1 MTNGEKV
8 NSQASQPN
16 DYTSFSCAKETKES
30 SGKTIVLLYPLF
42 RIVTRLIFNR
52 QIAKEMDLTPTEV
65 VDLANIPLSSEVTK
79 GLVPAQVDYVKE
91 SVVEINEELS
101 CVGQSLRAVAAN
113 LADIKSNIKPGN
125 WRAFLKSG
133 AINCSERF
141 AVDLVSAYTNWLGGS
156 DIEDKLLASLTPRSL
171 ALMGGKGVT
180 DKERQKV
187 FDAVES
193 GERMTEASVRVLVK
207 GGRRKAKSILPRTES
222 EKLKHLRE
230 KIETY
235 KKVISNL
242 QDENKKLSKLLSNRE
257 KIESLV

>member
-1 MTNGEKV
+1 
-8 NSQASQPN
+8 
-16 DYTSFSCAKETKES
+16 
-30 SGKTIVLLYPLF
+30 
-42 RIVTRLIFNR
+42 
-52 QIAKEMDLTPTEV
+52 MDLSPTEV
-65 VDLANIPLSSEVTK
+65 VDLANISLNNEVTK
-79 GLVPAQVDYVKE
+79 GLVPAQVEYVKE

-113 LADIKSNIKPGN
+113 LSDIKSNIKPGN

-141 AVDLVSAYTNWLGGS
+141 AIDLVSAYTNWLGGS
-156 DIEDKLLASLTPRSL
+156 DIDDNLLASLTPRSL
-171 ALMGGKGVT
+171 ALMGSKGVT

-187 FDAVES
+187 FKAVEN
-193 GERMTEASVRVLVK
+193 GERMTEATVRVLVK
-207 GGRRKAKSILPRTES
+207 GGKKKVIASSQKNES
-222 EKLKHLRE
+222 EKIKLLKE

-235 KKVISNL
+235 KKVINNL

>member
-1 MTNGEKV
+1 
-8 NSQASQPN
+8 
-16 DYTSFSCAKETKES
+16 
-30 SGKTIVLLYPLF
+30 
-42 RIVTRLIFNR
+42 
-52 QIAKEMDLTPTEV
+52 MDLSPTEV
-65 VDLANIPLSSEVTK
+65 VDLANIPLANEVTK
-79 GLVPAQVDYVKE
+79 GLVPAQVEYVKE

-113 LADIKSNIKPGN
+113 LSDIKSNIKPGN

-171 ALMGGKGVT
+171 ALMGSKGVT
-180 DKERQKV
+180 DKERQRV
-187 FDAVES
+187 FEAVEN
-193 GERMTEASVRVLVK
+193 GERMTEATVRGLVK
-207 GGRRKAKSILPRTES
+207 GNKKKIKDSSKKSES
-222 EKLKHLRE
+222 EKIKKLKE

-235 KKVISNL
+235 KKVINNL
-242 QDENKKLSKLLSNRE
+242 QDENKKLSKMLANRE

>member
-1 MTNGEKV
+1 
-8 NSQASQPN
+8 
-16 DYTSFSCAKETKES
+16 
-30 SGKTIVLLYPLF
+30 
-42 RIVTRLIFNR
+42 
-52 QIAKEMDLTPTEV
+52 MDLSPTEV
-65 VDLANIPLSSEVTK
+65 VEPGNIALGNEVTK
-79 GLVPAQVDYVKE
+79 GLVPAQVEYVKE

-113 LADIKSNIKPGN
+113 LSDIKSNIKPGN

-156 DIEDKLLASLTPRSL
+156 DIDDNLLASLTPRSL

-187 FDAVES
+187 FEAVGK
-193 GERMTEASVRVLVK
+193 GERMTEATVRVLVK
-207 GGRRKAKSILPRTES
+207 GNKKKINTSSKRTES
-222 EKLKHLRE
+222 EKIKSLRV

-235 KKVISNL
+235 KKIIDNL

-257 KIESLV
+257 KIDSLV

>member
-1 MTNGEKV
+1 
-8 NSQASQPN
+8 
-16 DYTSFSCAKETKES
+16 
-30 SGKTIVLLYPLF
+30 
-42 RIVTRLIFNR
+42 
-52 QIAKEMDLTPTEV
+52 MDVSPTEV
-65 VDLANIPLSSEVTK
+65 VELTNISLNNEVTK
-79 GLVPAQVDYVKE
+79 GLVPAQVEYVKE

-113 LADIKSNIKPGN
+113 LSDIKDNIKPGN

-156 DIEDKLLASLTPRSL
+156 DIDDNLLASLTPRSL
-171 ALMGGKGVT
+171 ALMGSKGVT

-187 FDAVES
+187 FEAVEN
-193 GERMTEASVRVLVK
+193 GERMTEATVRVLVK
-207 GGRRKAKSILPRTES
+207 GVKRKTNNGSQKTES
-222 EKLKHLRE
+222 EKIKSLKK

>member
-1 MTNGEKV
+1 MEL
-8 NSQASQPN
+8 S
-16 DYTSFSCAKETKES
+16 
-30 SGKTIVLLYPLF
+30 
-42 RIVTRLIFNR
+42 
-52 QIAKEMDLTPTEV
+52 PTEV
-65 VDLANIPLSSEVTK
+65 VGLSNISLNSEVTK
-79 GLVPAQVDYVKE
+79 GLVPAQVEYVKE

-113 LADIKSNIKPGN
+113 LSDIKSNIKPGN

-156 DIEDKLLASLTPRSL
+156 DIDDNMLASLTPRSL
-171 ALMGGKGVT
+171 ALMGSKGVT

-187 FDAVES
+187 FEAVGN
-193 GERMTEASVRVLVK
+193 GERMTEATVRTLVK
-207 GGRRKAKSILPRTES
+207 GNKKNANKASQKSES
-222 EKLKHLRE
+222 EKIKSLTK

-235 KKVISNL
+235 KKVINNL